1 MSLAEMLPGAKAR
14 TPGRRP
20 SAPRAS
26 FVWQAALI
34 ILPVVILTVLGLLSL
49 RQDRLLA
56 EQAARERAGR
66 LAREVADR
74 VFGMLFESDPAPP
87 TNRTTVSPGIDLD
100 RPVFEITPQL
110 ELAWP
115 RPMESPPR
123 PRPLDPTELS
133 EPSRAAWE
141 SARRATL
148 DGDAAV
154 VSRSWADFL
163 ASEPPAEFAACAQFE
178 WAQTAVRAGQTNEAA
193 DRFEQLAAAFP
204 DATLESGLPV
214 APLAAW
220 KAAELRL
227 ALATNSTDRITAVLR
242 ACSNLVFQP
251 SALTPD
257 LLDRLEELTSHP
269 RDQGLLPAQRE
280 DGGSDLR
287 VWRGRASILAWRQL
301 WETTEISRGLFGAA
315 RYAWQTRGLIRAT
328 EAGGIEF
335 STRTAAPIWVDLP
348 VPESSST
355 PNPGCVSSV
364 WLLTRFPPDSLRF
377 HGWTECQVTNLLAR
391 ARSQL
396 AEWPS
401 YFGLVV
407 SIAGRALPAPS
418 TLPLL
423 AERAAGGPVAP
434 GLEGP
439 AVSAAV
445 YLADAPALYAHQRQR
460 TWWFVAVV
468 LAAAA
473 TAGIGLLAA
482 HRAFRRQL
490 RLSEMKSNFVSSV
503 SHELRAPI
511 ASVRLLAESLDRGRI
526 TEETKR
532 REYFRLIGQEC
543 RRLSALVENVLDF
556 SRIDQGRKQYEFE
569 PTDLPALVTQTVKL
583 MQPYAA
589 ERQVALEAL
598 LPAALGA
605 QPTLDGKA
613 IQQALVNLIDNAVKH
628 APAGTVV
635 SVALSCPA
643 PPQPGRNAT
652 PDAPAVASPAADPA
666 ARSTDDGSRLALSVT
681 DEGPGIPAAEHAR
694 IFEPFYRRGSE
705 LRRETS
711 GVGIGLTI
719 VKHVVDAHGGAVR
732 VESELGKG
740 SRFVIELP
748 VCHAS

>member
-1 MSLAEMLPGAKAR
+1 MSLTETLLAAEER
-14 TPGRRP
+14 SPGRRRF
-20 SAPRAS
+20 ARRAS

-34 ILPVVILTVLGLLSL
+34 ILPVVILTMLGLLSL

-66 LAREVADR
+66 LAQEVADR
-74 VFGMLFESDPAPP
+74 VFVTLFESDPTPP

-100 RPVFEITPQL
+100 RPGFEITPQL
-110 ELAWP
+110 ELVWP
-115 RPMESPPR
+115 RPVDSPPR
-123 PRPLDPTELS
+123 PRLLNTTELS
-133 EPSRAAWE
+133 EASRAAWE
-141 SARRATL
+141 SAQHATL
-148 DGDAAV
+148 DGDTAAV
-154 VSRSWADFL
+154 SKGWEDFL

-178 WAQTAVRAGQTNEAA
+178 WAQTTARSGLTNEAA
-193 DRFEQLAAAFP
+193 DRFEQLAAAYP
-204 DATLESGLPV
+204 DATLESGLPL

-251 SALTPD
+251 SALSPD
-257 LLDRLEELTSHP
+257 LLRRVEELASHLS
-269 RDQGLLPAQRE
+269 DQGLQPAQRE

-287 VWRGRASILAWRQL
+287 VWRGRDSILAWRQL
-301 WETTEISRGLFGAA
+301 WETTELSRGLFGAA
-315 RYAWQTRGLIRAT
+315 RDAWETRGLIHAT

-335 STRTAAPIWVDLP
+335 SGRAAAPIWVELP
-348 VPESSST
+348 APPPTRMPGQDCAST
-355 PNPGCVSSV
+355 S
-364 WLLTRFPPDSLRF
+364 WLLTRFPPDSLRL

-391 ARSQL
+391 AQSRL

-401 YFGLVV
+401 YFGLAVT
-407 SIAGRALPAPS
+407 IAGRALPAPS

-434 GLEGP
+434 GLDQP

-445 YLADAPALYAHQRQR
+445 YLADAAALYAHQRQR

-543 RRLSALVENVLDF
+543 RRLSALVANVLDF
-556 SRIDQGRKQYEFE
+556 SRIDLGRKQYEFE
-569 PTDLPALVTQTVKL
+569 PTDLIALVTQTVKL
-583 MQPYAA
+583 MEPYAT
-589 ERQVALEAL
+589 ERQVTLRFEPPGVFNL
-598 LPAALGA
+598 
-605 QPTLDGKA
+605 QPSLDGRA

-628 APAGTVV
+628 SPAGAEVTVT
-635 SVALSCPA
+635 LLA
-643 PPQPGRNAT
+643 PT
-652 PDAPAVASPAADPA
+652 TDAPT
-666 ARSTDDGSRLALSVT
+666 TDAPTTDAPTTDHGSLMTLSVT
-681 DEGPGIPAAEHAR
+681 DQGPGIPAAEHAR

-719 VKHVVDAHGGAVR
+719 VKHVVDAHSGVVR
-732 VESELGKG
+732 VESELSKG

-748 VCHAS
+748 VCRAS